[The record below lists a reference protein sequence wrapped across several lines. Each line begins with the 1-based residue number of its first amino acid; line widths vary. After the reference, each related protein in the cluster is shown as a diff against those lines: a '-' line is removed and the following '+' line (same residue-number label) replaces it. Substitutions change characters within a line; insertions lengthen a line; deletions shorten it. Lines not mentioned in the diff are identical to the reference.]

1 MPETPGGGWAPERLR
16 AVAAGIERD
25 FPLTSRR
32 TLLSLFDLD
41 PDQLQAQW
49 QVESGQLALV
59 RGAFPV
65 GLEGIHQRLRLLRED
80 AGQREV
86 AALSLPAGELDA
98 QGVARFLVSGGPGVL
113 YRAELGLATPE
124 GGWIL
129 LARSNLA
136 TLPPRPLRL
145 IPPRPVGSGGDQEAA
160 RAPLPP
166 SAPVPASEEAAPP
179 WDPTLAD
186 TGQELEP
193 EFPRPPTVAGPAVG
207 AFSQPPGALR
217 SRPAS
222 GRMSPPLVIARNLP
236 PGQNRSSTVG
246 IAAPRSPLAPARG
259 FEVPPASAGQT
270 SPLLPLAS
278 AGPTSSSLPSARPD
292 VTVQPPPPH
301 GLGSMAQTTDSL
313 APSPLV
319 GEGWG
324 EGAERLRPDPTSPL
338 LATFDPR
345 GTRSSPGSGA
355 TSASAVGDPSSAW
368 PDPGGQGLDARYWLF
383 AYPHGTPAAAGPG
396 PHPVEPAPSPRP

>member
-1 MPETPGGGWAPERLR
+1 MPETPRGDWAPDRLR
-16 AVAAGIERD
+16 AVAAGIERE

-80 AGQREV
+80 AGQLEV

-136 TLPPRPLRL
+136 TLPPRPLRVTPPRSAGFAGGQKEAGVEVRPPPS
-145 IPPRPVGSGGDQEAA
+145 IPP
-160 RAPLPP
+160 
-166 SAPVPASEEAAPP
+166 PAEEEASPP
-179 WDPTLAD
+179 WDPTLVDA
-186 TGQELEP
+186 GLVLEP
-193 EFPRPPTVAGPAVG
+193 EFPQPPTLATPSVDESYQPIG
-207 AFSQPPGALR
+207 APR
-217 SRPAS
+217 SRPTS
-222 GRMSPPLVIARNLP
+222 GRKAPPLVIARHPP
-236 PGQNRSSTVG
+236 PGPGPFPPERQ
-246 IAAPRSPLAPARG
+246 AAPLTRMSAVAPAEG
-259 FEVPPASAGQT
+259 AEDLPASAGQ
-270 SPLLPLAS
+270 
-278 AGPTSSSLPSARPD
+278 
-292 VTVQPPPPH
+292 
-301 GLGSMAQTTDSL
+301 
-313 APSPLV
+313 
-319 GEGWG
+319 
-324 EGAERLRPDPTSPL
+324 TSPL

-345 GTRSSPGSGA
+345 GARSSPGSTSTSPGSPSGA
-355 TSASAVGDPSSAW
+355 WA
-368 PDPGGQGLDARYWLF
+368 DPGMAGRGARFWLF
-383 AYPHGTPAAAGPG
+383 DYPLDGLSSAAGPT
-396 PHPVEPAPSPRP
+396 PRPTVPCQPDRS

>member
-1 MPETPGGGWAPERLR
+1 MPETPRGDWAPDRLR
-16 AVAAGIERD
+16 AVAAGIERE

-65 GLEGIHQRLRLLRED
+65 GLGGIHQRLRLLRED
-80 AGQREV
+80 AGQLEV

-136 TLPPRPLRL
+136 TLPPRPLRVT
-145 IPPRPVGSGGDQEAA
+145 PPRPAGFTGDQEEAGA
-160 RAPLPP
+160 EVRPPP
-166 SAPVPASEEAAPP
+166 STPAPAEEETSPP
-179 WDPTLAD
+179 CDPTLVD
-186 TGQELEP
+186 LGRVLEP
-193 EFPRPPTVAGPAVG
+193 EFP
-207 AFSQPPGALR
+207 QPPILATPSADEGYQPIGAPR

-222 GRMSPPLVIARNLP
+222 GPKVPPLVIAWDPPSGPGPLP
-236 PGQNRSSTVG
+236 PARP
-246 IAAPRSPLAPARG
+246 AAPLAHLAAVAPVKGSA
-259 FEVPPASAGQT
+259 EPPASAGQ
-270 SPLLPLAS
+270 
-278 AGPTSSSLPSARPD
+278 
-292 VTVQPPPPH
+292 
-301 GLGSMAQTTDSL
+301 
-313 APSPLV
+313 
-319 GEGWG
+319 
-324 EGAERLRPDPTSPL
+324 TSPL

-345 GTRSSPGSGA
+345 GTRSSPGSSSTSPVSPSGA
-355 TSASAVGDPSSAW
+355 WA
-368 PDPGGQGLDARYWLF
+368 DPGVGGLGAHFWLF
-383 AYPHGTPAAAGPG
+383 AYPLEAPSSAAG
-396 PHPVEPAPSPRP
+396 SIPRPTGPLPAR

>member
-136 TLPPRPLRL
+136 TLPPRPMRL
-145 IPPRPVGSGGDQEAA
+145 IPPRPVGSGGNHEAA

-166 SAPVPASEEAAPP
+166 SAPPPAREEAAPP

-207 AFSQPPGALR
+207 AVSQPPGALR

-222 GRMSPPLVIARNLP
+222 GRTSPPLVIARNLP

-396 PHPVEPAPSPRP
+396 PHPVEPAPSPRS

>member
-16 AVAAGIERD
+16 AVAAGIERE
-25 FPLTSRR
+25 FPPTSRR

-98 QGVARFLVSGGPGVL
+98 QGVARFLVSGGPGVV

-136 TLPPRPLRL
+136 TLPPRPMRL
-145 IPPRPVGSGGDQEAA
+145 IPPRPEGSGGDQEAA
-160 RAPLPP
+160 GAPLPP
-166 SAPVPASEEAAPP
+166 SAPVPASEEVAPP

-207 AFSQPPGALR
+207 AVSQPPGALR

-222 GRMSPPLVIARNLP
+222 GRTSPPLVIARNLP
-236 PGQNRSSTVG
+236 PGQDRSSAVG
-246 IAAPRSPLAPARG
+246 IEAPRSPLAPARG
-259 FEVPPASAGQT
+259 SAAPPASAGQT
-270 SPLLPLAS
+270 PPLLPTALTDPTSPLLA
-278 AGPTSSSLPSARPD
+278 PT
-292 VTVQPPPPH
+292 
-301 GLGSMAQTTDSL
+301 
-313 APSPLV
+313 
-319 GEGWG
+319 
-324 EGAERLRPDPTSPL
+324 RPDPTSPL

-355 TSASAVGDPSSAW
+355 TSAVGALSAAW
-368 PDPGGQGLDARYWLF
+368 PDPGGQGLGARYWLF

-396 PHPVEPAPSPRP
+396 PHPVEPAPSSRS

>member
-136 TLPPRPLRL
+136 TLPPRPMRR
-145 IPPRPVGSGGDQEAA
+145 IPPRPVGFVGDQEAA

-166 SAPVPASEEAAPP
+166 SAPVPVREEAAPP

-186 TGQELEP
+186 TGLALAP
-193 EFPRPPTVAGPAVG
+193 EFPRPPTGADPAIG
-207 AFSQPPGALR
+207 EGSQPPGAPR

-222 GRMSPPLVIARNLP
+222 GQKPPPLVIARNLP
-236 PGQNRSSTVG
+236 PGQDRSSAVG
-246 IAAPRSPLAPARG
+246 IEAPRSPLAPARG
-259 FEVPPASAGQT
+259 SAAPPASAGQT

-278 AGPTSSSLPSARPD
+278 AGPTSSLLPPVRPD

-355 TSASAVGDPSSAW
+355 TSAVEAPSGSW
-368 PDPGGQGLDARYWLF
+368 PDPGGQGLGARYWLF
-383 AYPHGTPAAAGPG
+383 AYPHGTLAAAGPG
-396 PHPVEPAPSPRP
+396 PHPVEPAPSSRS